1 MYGIW
6 LNGRFISTVFNQMS
20 TGDQTA
26 YLRSKM
32 ATRRKALDYGGPG
45 GQWTSPP
52 HFMKDGYAAWAE
64 SPAPARSGG
73 AEKTPSVAETPSQMR
88 GGDSLVEKAKNL
100 YGKVKDAAP
109 IIHKIIDNSTV
120 RDLAEKVMPGNK
132 VAAKGPIKSSGR
144 DILVKISKFMDIVG
158 LKGEGEPEVMRRVG
172 ASKEFKEWCKEEEK
186 EHGGRIGMGG
196 TVADFVTEMEKKASK
211 GGRIGMAL
219 AEKCGGRFH
228 SMSDKDKVRFAK
240 SMGML
245 KRGKGLMEMGEQVIK
260 AAVDAVTF
268 LFNNKEKIKELL
280 GSPLVNK
287 KTKEALDA
295 MGAKDIPEKPTT
307 WLKEK
312 MESVGLGKKARGKGK
327 GDEAYLEGGVGRDT
341 WQQFWGPNYPSN
353 GYTAQARLNN
363 LALDS
368 DQGWDGDQ
376 DKNKPTHR
384 PLPVTT
390 HKTGGRAEKPTGGR
404 KPSAYA
410 MFVKEYS
417 KKHPGLGKSLMK
429 EAAAAWKKR

>member
-1 MYGIW
+1 
-6 LNGRFISTVFNQMS
+6 
-20 TGDQTA
+20 
-26 YLRSKM
+26 
-32 ATRRKALDYGGPG
+32 
-45 GQWTSPP
+45 
-52 HFMKDGYAAWAE
+52 
-64 SPAPARSGG
+64 
-73 AEKTPSVAETPSQMR
+73 MR

-109 IIHKIIDNSTV
+109 VIHKIIDNSTV
-120 RDLAEKVMPGNK
+120 RDLAAKVMPGGK
-132 VAAKGPIKSSGR
+132 DKSSGR
-144 DILVKISKFMDIVG
+144 DILVKISKFMDVVG
-158 LKGEGEPEVMRRVG
+158 LKGEGSPEVMRRVG
-172 ASKEFKEWCKEEEK
+172 ASKQFKDWCKEEER

-211 GGRIGMAL
+211 GGRIGMAM

-228 SMSDKDKVRFAK
+228 SMTDKNKLRFAK
-240 SMGML
+240 SMGL
-245 KRGKGLMEMGEQVIK
+245 VKRGTGLMEMGQQVIK

-287 KTKEALDA
+287 TAKKALDA
-295 MGAKDIPEKPTT
+295 VGANNIPDQPTT

-312 MESVGLGKKARGKGK
+312 MESVGLGKAKEAVKEEMLSRENTMRKAHGKGK
-327 GDEAYLEGGVGRDT
+327 GDEAYLAGGVGRDS
-341 WQQFWGPNYPSN
+341 WEQFWGPNYPSN

-368 DQGWDGDQ
+368 AQGWNGDQ
-376 DKNKPTHR
+376 DKNKPTHQS
-384 PLPVTT
+384 LPVTT
-390 HKTGGRAEKPTGGR
+390 HKVGGRAEKPTGGR

-410 MFVKEYS
+410 LFVKEYS
-417 KKHPGLGKSLMK
+417 QKHPGLGKSLMK

>member
-1 MYGIW
+1 
-6 LNGRFISTVFNQMS
+6 
-20 TGDQTA
+20 
-26 YLRSKM
+26 
-32 ATRRKALDYGGPG
+32 
-45 GQWTSPP
+45 
-52 HFMKDGYAAWAE
+52 
-64 SPAPARSGG
+64 
-73 AEKTPSVAETPSQMR
+73 MR

-109 IIHKIIDNSTV
+109 VIHKIIDNSTV
-120 RDLAEKVMPGNK
+120 RDLAAKVMPGGK
-132 VAAKGPIKSSGR
+132 DKSSGR
-144 DILVKISKFMDIVG
+144 DILVKISKFMDVVG
-158 LKGEGEPEVMRRVG
+158 LKGEGSPEVMRRVG
-172 ASKEFKEWCKEEEK
+172 ASKQFKDWCKEEER

-211 GGRIGMAL
+211 GGRIGMAM

-228 SMSDKDKVRFAK
+228 SMTDKNKLRFAK
-240 SMGML
+240 SMGL
-245 KRGKGLMEMGEQVIK
+245 VKRGTGLMEMGQQVIK

-287 KTKEALDA
+287 TAKKALDA
-295 MGAKDIPEKPTT
+295 VGAKNIPDQPTT

-312 MESVGLGKKARGKGK
+312 MESVGLGKAKEAVKEEMLSRENTMRKARGKGKGEKEEMLSRSDAMRRAKEAEKEEMLSRSDAMRRAKEAEKEGMLSRAATMRKARGKGK
-327 GDEAYLEGGVGRDT
+327 GDEAYLAGGVGRDS
-341 WQQFWGPNYPSN
+341 WEQFWGPNYPSN

-368 DQGWDGDQ
+368 AQGWNGDQ
-376 DKNKPTHR
+376 DKNKPTHQ
-384 PLPVTT
+384 PLAVTT
-390 HKTGGRAEKPTGGR
+390 HKVGGRAEKPTGGR

-410 MFVKEYS
+410 LFVKEYS
-417 KKHPGLGKSLMK
+417 QKHPGLGKSLMK